1 MNKEMT
7 TPPTQTSL
15 LQGWPQFA
23 EHELRAEIIGEMH
36 ARPFERIDVPR
47 RVFLMGFITNAEQS
61 QQDRDAIGKL
71 CRAHGLAPPAPD
83 ANYHSVPIDK
93 WHLRWERHNEFTTY
107 RWDVTES
114 DEAEFAGEGVARL
127 LMELEFQPPGEL
139 IVATQLKITTV
150 KRQIEDY
157 EKIFNPASICIIGTD
172 RGKARVATDFQADLH
187 GFTRFIVEDHGMSPF
202 RAGALVQRVLEIE
215 TYRTLALMGFPA
227 AKKSMPLV
235 NRAQDEL
242 AALTAEIAAAES
254 MEDNHQLLK
263 KLTDLAAELEA
274 QAASTAFRFAASQAY
289 NQIIISRLN
298 AMHEEPVEGARRFSS
313 FFKRR
318 LEPAMATCRMVEE
331 RQGMLSRKLMR
342 TAELLRT
349 RIQFELEQQNR
360 SLLSSMNRRA
370 RLQLRLQQTVE
381 GLSVAAVSYYVVGL
395 LKYLY
400 EGAAKSGLLFDL
412 SPTLL
417 TGLSVPLVLAAV
429 WLVTRRIHHK
439 FTEKQ

>member
-1 MNKEMT
+1 
-7 TPPTQTSL
+7 
-15 LQGWPQFA
+15 
-23 EHELRAEIIGEMH
+23 
-36 ARPFERIDVPR
+36 
-47 RVFLMGFITNAEQS
+47 
-61 QQDRDAIGKL
+61 
-71 CRAHGLAPPAPD
+71 
-83 ANYHSVPIDK
+83 
-93 WHLRWERHNEFTTY
+93 
-107 RWDVTES
+107 
-114 DEAEFAGEGVARL
+114 
-127 LMELEFQPPGEL
+127 
-139 IVATQLKITTV
+139 
-150 KRQIEDY
+150 
-157 EKIFNPASICIIGTD
+157 
-172 RGKARVATDFQADLH
+172 
-187 GFTRFIVEDHGMSPF
+187 
-202 RAGALVQRVLEIE
+202 
-215 TYRTLALMGFPA
+215 
-227 AKKSMPLV
+227 
-235 NRAQDEL
+235 
-242 AALTAEIAAAES
+242 

>member
-1 MNKEMT
+1 
-7 TPPTQTSL
+7 
-15 LQGWPQFA
+15 
-23 EHELRAEIIGEMH
+23 
-36 ARPFERIDVPR
+36 
-47 RVFLMGFITNAEQS
+47 
-61 QQDRDAIGKL
+61 
-71 CRAHGLAPPAPD
+71 
-83 ANYHSVPIDK
+83 VPIDK

-107 RWDVTES
+107 RWDVAES